1 MEPYFDSTYKIP
13 KDSVSRGKIT
23 RDLRVIGK
31 GRGDAPVIV
40 DCFKDLGEYWEVPV
54 PYGMEMY
61 GTGVEVDA
69 TTQADDYIW
78 PAFKNFSGRND
89 QDQLLEKVVPFMKEN
104 LNCRVECPTGYGKSV
119 VAIRIAQLLKANA
132 LVVVHNTA
140 ILKQFEQNAK
150 EIFGIESGWFHGK
163 KDERDAPITLTT
175 VQTLASRLDKMDDDF
190 YRNWKMAVWDEAHRS
205 GAPSYVKVMRKMIT
219 KYKLGVSATWRRPDR
234 LDGVFKNYLGEVA
247 YRGKIT
253 GSKLTR
259 RVYIPTVETKL
270 TIRDFMDYAGQIS
283 KAKIDTKIGEDASYN
298 NFLSR
303 MIKYLAEKLDRR
315 MVITSNRISQLDIL
329 ADMLGDMN
337 MKHTVGVFA
346 GSHKGVKL
354 KDTDF
359 QEAFKQD
366 IVLASTSKI
375 KEGLDVA
382 RFVGEEAYSSMRPLD
397 TIIIASPTPDPEQI
411 AGRIG
416 RYHEGVDPLVIQPC
430 LDMGF
435 CRGRIKKSFDIFYKP
450 QKYKVIKDIRNL
462 EKG

>member
-1 MEPYFDSTYKIP
+1 MKPYFDSTYKIP

-54 PYGMEMY
+54 PYGIEMY

-69 TTQADDYIW
+69 TTQDDEYIW

-89 QDQLLEKVVPFMKEN
+89 QDQLLEKVVPFMQEN

-119 VAIRIAQLLKANA
+119 VAIRIAQLLKSNA

-150 EIFGIESGWFHGK
+150 EIFDVECGWFHGK

-283 KAKIDTKIGEDASYN
+283 KAKIDTKIGEDVSYN
-298 NFLSR
+298 NFLTR
-303 MIKYLAEKLDRR
+303 MIKYLAETLDRR
-315 MVITSNRISQLDIL
+315 MVVTSNRISQLDIL
-329 ADMLGDMN
+329 ADMLSESDLE
-337 MKHTVGVFA
+337 HTVGVFA

-354 KDTDF
+354 KDADF

-382 RFVGEEAYSSMRPLD
+382 RFVGEEAYAKMRPLD

-435 CRGRIKKSFDIFYKP
+435 CRGRIKRSFDIFYKP
-450 QKYKVIKDIRNL
+450 QKYQVLKDITKL
-462 EKG
+462 EK

>member
-1 MEPYFDSTYKIP
+1 MKPYFDSTYKIP

-54 PYGMEMY
+54 PYGIEMY

-69 TTQADDYIW
+69 TTQDDEYIW

-89 QDQLLEKVVPFMKEN
+89 QDQLLEKVVPFMQEN

-119 VAIRIAQLLKANA
+119 VAIRIAQLLKSNA

-150 EIFGIESGWFHGK
+150 EIFDVECGWFHGK

-283 KAKIDTKIGEDASYN
+283 KAKIDTKIGEDVSYN
-298 NFLSR
+298 NFLTR
-303 MIKYLAEKLDRR
+303 MIKYLAETLDRR
-315 MVITSNRISQLDIL
+315 MVVTSNRISQLDIL
-329 ADMLGDMN
+329 ADMLSESDLE
-337 MKHTVGVFA
+337 HTVGVFA

-354 KDTDF
+354 KDADF

-435 CRGRIKKSFDIFYKP
+435 CRGRIKRSFDIFYKP
-450 QKYKVIKDIRNL
+450 QKYQVLKDITKL
-462 EKG
+462 EK

>member
-1 MEPYFDSTYKIP
+1 MKPYFDSTYKIP

-54 PYGMEMY
+54 PYGIEMY

-69 TTQADDYIW
+69 TTQDDEYIW

-89 QDQLLEKVVPFMKEN
+89 QDQLLEKVVPFMQEN

-150 EIFGIESGWFHGK
+150 EIFDIECGWFHGK

-283 KAKIDTKIGEDASYN
+283 KAKIDTKIGEDVSYN
-298 NFLSR
+298 NFLTR
-303 MIKYLAEKLDRR
+303 MIKYLAETLDRR
-315 MVITSNRISQLDIL
+315 MVVTSNRISQLDIL
-329 ADMLGDMN
+329 ADMLSESDLE
-337 MKHTVGVFA
+337 HTVGVFA

-354 KDTDF
+354 KDADF

-375 KEGLDVA
+375 REGLDVA

-435 CRGRIKKSFDIFYKP
+435 CRGRIKRSFDIFYKP
-450 QKYKVIKDIRNL
+450 QKYQVLKDITKL
-462 EKG
+462 EK